1 MSRPS
6 PQREL
11 GRDKRGAVYVEFL
24 GAFFPIFLSFWCL
37 LQSAGMYSAKLV
49 TMNAAY
55 LGARAAAVVIPD
67 NPSRY
72 SKVGVYEVTGKR
84 KDAIVK
90 AVQMGLA
97 ANGSLWW
104 PLADVTVR
112 GADGKEKSKLARDQV
127 VIVRVSVP
135 YSCGL
140 PLADTIVC
148 GFAGFRN
155 VNAEAAMVVHGAD
168 YVYP

>member
-1 MSRPS
+1 VSRPS
-6 PQREL
+6 RQREL
-11 GRDKRGAVYVEFL
+11 RKDKRGAVYVEFL
-24 GAFFPIFLSFWCL
+24 GAFFPIFFSFWCL

-67 NPSRY
+67 DPKRY
-72 SKVGVYEVTGKR
+72 SKADPYKVTGKR
-84 KDAIVK
+84 KEAITK

-112 GADGKEKSKLARDQV
+112 GSDGKEKTQFSRDEL

-135 YSCGL
+135 YACGL
-140 PLADTIVC
+140 PLADTVVC
-148 GFAGFRN
+148 GFAGIRN
-155 VNAEAAMVVHGAD
+155 VQAEAAMVVHGAD